1 MYFDADIIALD
12 GMSWKS
18 NQANHRPFER
28 LRCWCGPSR
37 KFVCILVLT
46 ADLFQCNC
54 QRPRGQDENS
64 VCAYLNHANNSVT
77 HALHF
82 LPHVDFVI
90 TMENGRIA
98 ERGTYSELKRG
109 DGPFSR
115 LIAEFGAEDE
125 HEAEDEKEET
135 AIENAKPAST
145 PDRSKL
151 TGAGVGQALIQAEE
165 RNAGSLKASTVVAYV
180 KAGRG
185 PIMLPLLFLA
195 LVVGQA
201 FTVMTSVWLTYWI
214 ETKWD
219 YGQGF
224 VSKRFMQLTAVHGYL
239 RWSGH
244 WKCIRTLCN
253 GLRSSMSVAE
263 HADGRH

>member
-1 MYFDADIIALD
+1 
-12 GMSWKS
+12 
-18 NQANHRPFER
+18 
-28 LRCWCGPSR
+28 
-37 KFVCILVLT
+37 
-46 ADLFQCNC
+46 
-54 QRPRGQDENS
+54 
-64 VCAYLNHANNSVT
+64 
-77 HALHF
+77 
-82 LPHVDFVI
+82 
-90 TMENGRIA
+90 MENGRIA

-125 HEAEDEKEET
+125 HEAEEEQEET
-135 AIENAKPAST
+135 AIEHAKPTST

-165 RNAGSLKASTVVAYV
+165 RNAGSLKASTVIAYV

-224 VSKRFMQLTAVHGYL
+224 VSPASTLLTSVHGHLCWTWYRQRL
-239 RWSGH
+239 RSL
-244 WKCIRTLCN
+244 RY
-253 GLRSSMSVAE
+253 GLRSSRSLTE
-263 HADGRH
+263 RTDSRL

>member
-1 MYFDADIIALD
+1 M
-12 GMSWKS
+12 
-18 NQANHRPFER
+18 
-28 LRCWCGPSR
+28 
-37 KFVCILVLT
+37 
-46 ADLFQCNC
+46 
-54 QRPRGQDENS
+54 
-64 VCAYLNHANNSVT
+64 
-77 HALHF
+77 HF
-82 LPHVDFVI
+82 LPHVDFII
-90 TMENGRIA
+90 TLENGRIA

-125 HEAEDEKEET
+125 HEAEDEKEEA
-135 AIENAKPAST
+135 AIEDAKGLSSAA

-165 RNAGSLKASTVVAYV
+165 RNAGSLKASTVVSYI

-185 PIMLPLLFLA
+185 AIMLPLLFLA

-214 ETKWD
+214 ETKWP

-224 VSKRFMQLTAVHGYL
+224 VRRARDLNK
-239 RWSGH
+239 
-244 WKCIRTLCN
+244 
-253 GLRSSMSVAE
+253 
-263 HADGRH
+263 ADFYSTWVSTPH